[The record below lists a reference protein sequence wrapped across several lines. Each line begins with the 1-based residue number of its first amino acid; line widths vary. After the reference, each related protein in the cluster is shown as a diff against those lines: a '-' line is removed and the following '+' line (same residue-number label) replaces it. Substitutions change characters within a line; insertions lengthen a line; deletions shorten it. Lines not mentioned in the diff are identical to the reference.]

1 MSEKYITKHPYLAA
15 VIAALICT
23 FLTAVGSAAAQVAE
37 LAEVPAYL
45 VMTASVV
52 LSILVGLWLL
62 RRSRISSE
70 EAGFRRPASGS
81 LRSVWFCVPL
91 LLLEII
97 PLVAYGPDAFTRPGT
112 EYAVLALFTVVVGLN
127 EELYF
132 RGLAFSF
139 LARRSR
145 KQAVI
150 GSSIV
155 FGVLHAANALSGT
168 NPLEVLLQIA
178 FAILA
183 GLMLA
188 LLVSITRSLW
198 IGIVWHAVHNFL
210 SFSTEI
216 VFDQTALVVVS
227 AQVVILLIFAVGL
240 WKRGTTAA

>member
-1 MSEKYITKHPYLAA
+1 MSEKFITKHPYLAA

-37 LAEVPAYL
+37 LAEVPSYL

-62 RRSRISSE
+62 RRSRISAE
-70 EAGFRRPASGS
+70 EIGFRRPASGS
-81 LRSVWFCVPL
+81 VRSIWLGVPL
-91 LLLEII
+91 LLLEVI
-97 PLVAYGPDAFTRPGT
+97 PLVAYGPDAYTRPGA
-112 EYAVLALFTVVVGLN
+112 EYAVLALFTIMVGFN

-139 LARRSR
+139 LSRLTR

-168 NPLEVLLQIA
+168 NPVEVLLQIVFA
-178 FAILA
+178 FLVGIV
-183 GLMLA
+183 LA
-188 LLVSITRSLW
+188 LIVSITRSLW

-210 SFSTEI
+210 SFSTEV
-216 VFDQTALVVVS
+216 VFDQTALMVVS
-227 AQVVILLIFAVGL
+227 AQLAILLIFTVGL
-240 WKRGTTAA
+240 WKRGTAAA